1 MASFSQAQPA
11 WLPRA
16 PLSLAPPQPAARPG
30 PGHPRLRSG
39 RRSFVQHHPL
49 HCTAWPPVL
58 QPSTPQP
65 SHTYARTLPPPA
77 LHLPAPSPSQHLRA
91 VQHAA
96 PSAPPTPLP
105 HPLHICTSAS
115 PLPTAP
121 LVIPTHLIVPVPTCF
136 SSSLRKQSDKTVL
149 CPLSHLPPAPPFP
162 HACSPP
168 RTHIHIHP
176 PTAHCYSRDAYATT
190 KCPSMPPTLELPC
203 PLPSL
208 PTLSVLSRLVHL
220 APPSPLIDLPGA
232 HLGSPAPRLIDGLG
246 FPIPPSDLF
255 PRVRR
260 ETSPLFQIHISRV
273 SPDQPLPPAS
283 HVPMRSAAWLAAHS
297 SLSIILPTSPSSL
310 ASPQRARVCDLC
322 SPPSVCAPPPRRQHR
337 STAPPIQAPHCTAGV
352 SQRGG
357 ACPAFSPPCTPHTRS
372 MHSNLAVCVC
382 RAPLYF

>member
-91 VQHAA
+91 AQQAA

-136 SSSLRKQSDKTVL
+136 SSSLRKQSDQPGFVHCRTCPQHRPSRTHARRRAHTYTYTHPL
-149 CPLSHLPPAPPFP
+149 RTATPGTLMQQPNAPPCPPHLSFPAPCPLSPPCLCCLDLCIWPR
-162 HACSPP
+162 PP
-168 RTHIHIHP
+168 R
-176 PTAHCYSRDAYATT
+176 
-190 KCPSMPPTLELPC
+190 
-203 PLPSL
+203 
-208 PTLSVLSRLVHL
+208 
-220 APPSPLIDLPGA
+220 
-232 HLGSPAPRLIDGLG
+232 
-246 FPIPPSDLF
+246 
-255 PRVRR
+255 
-260 ETSPLFQIHISRV
+260 
-273 SPDQPLPPAS
+273 
-283 HVPMRSAAWLAAHS
+283 
-297 SLSIILPTSPSSL
+297 
-310 ASPQRARVCDLC
+310 
-322 SPPSVCAPPPRRQHR
+322 
-337 STAPPIQAPHCTAGV
+337 
-352 SQRGG
+352 
-357 ACPAFSPPCTPHTRS
+357 
-372 MHSNLAVCVC
+372 
-382 RAPLYF
+382 